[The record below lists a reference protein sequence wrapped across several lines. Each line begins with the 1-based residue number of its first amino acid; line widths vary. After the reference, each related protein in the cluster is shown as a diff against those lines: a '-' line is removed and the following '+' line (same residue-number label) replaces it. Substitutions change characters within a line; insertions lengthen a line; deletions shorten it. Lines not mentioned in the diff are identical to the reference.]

1 MDVPFI
7 QIQALRA
14 GTERPALSQK
24 NVLSKLIR
32 QMAGWVSSRRAIRR
46 SGVELRA
53 MDDRLLNDI
62 GLRLEQLEGILRYGR
77 LPGDWDDRIYAREQ
91 NAITLAHSRSPAP
104 RQQRGRVS
112 PASAIISRVEA
123 G

>member
-62 GLRLEQLEGILRYGR
+62 GLRLEQLEGIL
-77 LPGDWDDRIYAREQ
+77 Q
-91 NAITLAHSRSPAP
+91 NPITLAHSRSPAP